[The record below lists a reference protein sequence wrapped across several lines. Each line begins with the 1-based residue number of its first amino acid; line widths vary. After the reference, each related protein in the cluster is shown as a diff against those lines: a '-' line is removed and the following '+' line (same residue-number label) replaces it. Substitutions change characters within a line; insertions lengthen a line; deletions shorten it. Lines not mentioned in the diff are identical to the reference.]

1 MAQITARLPDELVV
15 ALDGAASQLRRSRAD
30 VVRQAIE
37 YYLDDFEDVAAAIAA
52 GAPGAPCSG
61 APPGVERAVSSAR
74 FTRPRVQHMF

>member
-1 MAQITARLPDELVV
+1 MAQITARLPEELVV

-52 GAPGAPCSG
+52 LQDPADPVLDWASVRRDLLG
-61 APPGVERAVSSAR
+61 
-74 FTRPRVQHMF
+74 QD